1 MARTL
6 DIVAFGSVS
15 DWLAEQLGWLWVG
28 NSPILL
34 TPGSFYMGWS
44 VLPVSCLMRSTDWIY
59 MKVCLYKPPGLE
71 QWKMMGW
78 SKSSMMESL
87 NRWMSGS

>member
-34 TPGSFYMGWS
+34 TPGSFCMGWS
-44 VLPVSCLMRSTDWIY
+44 VLPVSSPMRLTDWIY
-59 MKVCLYKPPGLE
+59 IYIYEGVPVQAAWFGAVE
-71 QWKMMGW
+71 DDGV
-78 SKSSMMESL
+78 E
-87 NRWMSGS
+87 